1 MYLNYWEWREWD
13 VVLVKLFTPLKG
25 IRKLQH
31 FTFSEEMGGSV
42 LVKHVC
48 DGTEKKVS
56 LLQKATTIRKVK
68 SAHLP
73 CILKPPGITRERHEY
88 LHTQIAEHVW
98 PEYRAIT
105 CPPPQ

>member
-1 MYLNYWEWREWD
+1 
-13 VVLVKLFTPLKG
+13 
-25 IRKLQH
+25 
-31 FTFSEEMGGSV
+31 MGGSV

-48 DGTEKKVS
+48 DGTEEKIS
-56 LLQKATTIRKVK
+56 LLQKGTTIRKVK

-73 CILKPPGITRERHEY
+73 CILKPPGITRERQEY

-105 CPPPQ
+105 CPLPQ